1 MAGIEPA
8 CLPLGDQD
16 GRQLPYY
23 TRISKPTAQGM
34 WCGGAA
40 RCGQAFRLFSWAVW
54 TGRFCAH
61 AATCRS
67 AYAGLPCGH
76 GLGNTDRSDFH
87 RLIRKVSAAFSAS
100 VFPCQFWKMNKPL
113 PASMEYAS
121 KAAQAG
127 FDPAPSVLRAHPA
140 PYKNR
145 PAFTHDNCCLSA
157 ENSGRAVTFSLF
169 CGVSHYILRIPCCT
183 HRRARTAAT

>member
-1 MAGIEPA
+1 MTGIEPA
-8 CLPLGDQD
+8 CLPLWDQD
-16 GRQLPYY
+16 GRQLSYY

-40 RCGQAFRLFSWAVW
+40 RCGQACRLFSWAVW

-87 RLIRKVSAAFSAS
+87 RLIRKVCAAFSAS

-127 FDPAPSVLRAHPA
+127 FDPAPSVLRAHSA
-140 PYKNR
+140 PYKSR

-157 ENSGRAVTFSLF
+157 ENSGRAATFSLF